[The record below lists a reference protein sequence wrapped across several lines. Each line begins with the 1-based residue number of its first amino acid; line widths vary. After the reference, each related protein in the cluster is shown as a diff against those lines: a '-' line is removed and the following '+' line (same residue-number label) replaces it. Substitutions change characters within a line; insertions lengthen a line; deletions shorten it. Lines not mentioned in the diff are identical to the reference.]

1 MKNNKGI
8 TLISVT
14 IYIIAMLLVISIMTV
29 LAGYF
34 YENTD
39 EINSSVSFNEKFVEL
54 NTYFSKEVNEDNNE
68 ILMLDTINIGL
79 DEEQTY
85 ILFSNGNQYT
95 YINKNESIY
104 VNTYKII
111 EGIDECTFSI
121 DSENILNISIKQNDE
136 EKTIS
141 YQF

>member
-34 YENTD
+34 YENID
-39 EINSSVSFNEKFVEL
+39 EINSAVSFNEKFVEL